1 MGKTELLRVPVHPG
15 LKEIIR
21 SVASEH
27 GLSLAE
33 FVREAAAAQAREYL
47 GVDEVTFRRM
57 VARKGVG
64 GASRGRK
71 SRSAE

>member
-21 SVASEH
+21 SVAFEH

-47 GVDEVTFRRM
+47 EMDEVTFRRT
-57 VARKGVG
+57 VVERKPG
-64 GASRGRK
+64 GGRGR
-71 SRSAE
+71 RG